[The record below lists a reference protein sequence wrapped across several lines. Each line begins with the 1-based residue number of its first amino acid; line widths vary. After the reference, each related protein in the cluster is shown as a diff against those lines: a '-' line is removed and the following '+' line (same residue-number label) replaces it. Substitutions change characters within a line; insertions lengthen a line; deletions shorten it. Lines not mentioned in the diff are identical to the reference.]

1 MNTIVDPQD
10 AADTLLQTF
19 EYILQENMQGIPILN
34 TRLQVQTLGFQIF
47 EDRIMGIVITP
58 WLMNLVMLPNEYD
71 DWDKLEL
78 GKKMPIKFP
87 SSSYKFMVN
96 EIDGIGKC
104 KTHSMY
110 SPMHEFSSQDHAV
123 KVAQDFLNDLM
134 VARDATVEELV
145 DEDLLGRIMRGEEID
160 VNLDEFAVIE
170 PVTQLSAQSNT
181 KIMKTDA
188 LSSSNDSMIN
198 SPVSSVDT
206 LKTEPK
212 ISQAM
217 SRRDLLRGK
226 FLRS

>member
-1 MNTIVDPQD
+1 MKTIVDPQD

-19 EYILQENMQGIPILN
+19 EHILQENMQGIPILN
-34 TRLQVQTLGFQIF
+34 NKLQVQTLGFQKF
-47 EDRIMGIVITP
+47 EGRIIGIVITP
-58 WLMNLVMLPNEYD
+58 WLMNLIMLPNEDD
-71 DWDKLEL
+71 DWNELEL

-87 SSSYKFMVN
+87 SSSHKFMVN

-123 KVAQDFLNDLM
+123 KVAQDFLNGLI
-134 VARDATVEELV
+134 VEREPTVEELV

-170 PVTQLSAQSNT
+170 PVTQLSSRATAQET
-181 KIMKTDA
+181 IETDVIP
-188 LSSSNDSMIN
+188 SINENVIN
-198 SPVSSVDT
+198 SQT
-206 LKTEPK
+206 TPK
-212 ISQAM
+212 MSQAM
-217 SRRDLLRGK
+217 SRRDLIRGK